1 MGKYGK
7 KNSVDLNPLH
17 YNIAFLGEGGIG
29 KTTLCYQMCEKLVGD
44 EGYMHFDIGKED
56 GADAIEGVVTEKIE
70 IGINLKRLSMI
81 LLKIKRQITHIFRL

>member
-29 KTTLCYQMCEKLVGD
+29 KTTLCYQMCENLS
-44 EGYMHFDIGKED
+44 EMRDICTLISVRKME
-56 GADAIEGVVTEKIE
+56 
-70 IGINLKRLSMI
+70 RM
-81 LLKIKRQITHIFRL
+81 LLRE

>member
-56 GADAIEGVVTEKIE
+56 GAD
-70 IGINLKRLSMI
+70 GINLKRLSMI